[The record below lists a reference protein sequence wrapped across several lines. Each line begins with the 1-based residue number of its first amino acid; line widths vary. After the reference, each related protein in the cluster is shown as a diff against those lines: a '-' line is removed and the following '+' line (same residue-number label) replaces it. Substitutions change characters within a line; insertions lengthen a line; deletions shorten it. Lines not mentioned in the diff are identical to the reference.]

1 MRGRIEQ
8 GVGAGEEA
16 QEKQQIENER
26 KNENRKKNQEKEPR
40 ERGIGMASQRWGVWR
55 KERTSER
62 AIESERGRIL
72 NKKGK
77 QKDRK
82 KDRKTEMKGHLKT
95 KGSSG

>member
-1 MRGRIEQ
+1 MGSMGKR
-8 GVGAGEEA
+8 A
-16 QEKQQIENER
+16 NER
-26 KNENRKKNQEKEPR
+26 A
-40 ERGIGMASQRWGVWR
+40 RG
-55 KERTSER
+55 SER
-62 AIESERGRIL
+62 AIESEGGRIL